1 MPWLAPGTG
10 LHTEKPMVVK
20 RGTPPGVAMAG
31 GTFRPFGAAHLLPW
45 PTKSESRVTCTL
57 VAKLGRLRRAVFGP
71 GAAVSMATVAATTQG
86 VAGEPMDPSLP
97 PDIRRTA
104 GEVVASVEQAIPV
117 HTAVLLAARTRLQA
131 NLTALEEDEDANLRP
146 VRDIRRKLK
155 DIDAAL
161 ARLQSGAVLQEHH
174 TRLQP
179 FLERW
184 RVLER
189 MNRMQRQM
197 EVESAI
203 RAETRFLPTA
213 PCASSLATGGTSAA
227 AAAAAPTAPS
237 ATSVPLPRAQGFGSL
252 GVMATVGQTHGHST
266 VISQEIRYAFGK
278 RKRPVELVRFDT
290 CSQCQTALQ
299 HNTEMQ
305 ALVCP
310 KCGHWKR
317 FADMTASAMPYGDD
331 MDFNKF
337 TYKPVSHLEDI
348 MKCAQGAE
356 PYVVPPQDLLRVMKA
371 LAKRHVRSEDLTLTL
386 IRQVCSELKDI
397 KADHAVQIHSR
408 LSGRAPRRMTAFQ
421 MDQMRIM
428 FHSQEPV
435 FRKYCKNRSNNLSF
449 PYTLYKYCELLGYWE
464 MLESFPL
471 LRGMPNLG
479 KHDAVLAN
487 VCNDL
492 DWQFIPTTNGVGLAA
507 ATAVALGSY
516 RPACKRPQSLSQQ
529 CAVPAANADADADAD
544 GDGDGDGDGDDNDD

>member
-1 MPWLAPGTG
+1 
-10 LHTEKPMVVK
+10 
-20 RGTPPGVAMAG
+20 
-31 GTFRPFGAAHLLPW
+31 
-45 PTKSESRVTCTL
+45 
-57 VAKLGRLRRAVFGP
+57 
-71 GAAVSMATVAATTQG
+71 
-86 VAGEPMDPSLP
+86 
-97 PDIRRTA
+97 
-104 GEVVASVEQAIPV
+104 
-117 HTAVLLAARTRLQA
+117 
-131 NLTALEEDEDANLRP
+131 
-146 VRDIRRKLK
+146 
-155 DIDAAL
+155 
-161 ARLQSGAVLQEHH
+161 
-174 TRLQP
+174 
-179 FLERW
+179 
-184 RVLER
+184 
-189 MNRMQRQM
+189 
-197 EVESAI
+197 
-203 RAETRFLPTA
+203 
-213 PCASSLATGGTSAA
+213 
-227 AAAAAPTAPS
+227 
-237 ATSVPLPRAQGFGSL
+237 
-252 GVMATVGQTHGHST
+252 
-266 VISQEIRYAFGK
+266 
-278 RKRPVELVRFDT
+278 
-290 CSQCQTALQ
+290 
-299 HNTEMQ
+299 
-305 ALVCP
+305 
-310 KCGHWKR
+310 
-317 FADMTASAMPYGDD
+317 
-331 MDFNKF
+331 
-337 TYKPVSHLEDI
+337 
-348 MKCAQGAE
+348 
-356 PYVVPPQDLLRVMKA
+356 MKA